1 MFTGSR
7 GYKLPASRF
16 RAPFSSVDA
25 TRQLSQM
32 VSFYERLRCYLE
44 PSQLLIFS
52 ILYIP
57 YTILSSPQLIVR
69 PHAFRAKWFE
79 NFWLFLG
86 PKMAASPLQV
96 DHIDA
101 LLKRAHGTVL
111 ELGPGGG
118 DQMYHYASTKVRRV
132 IGAEPNGFL
141 HPKLQ
146 QKAAE
151 AGIKLYFAIEA
162 GAQPTSLLPALKSAG
177 VITGN
182 LPDDGIFDSIVAV
195 KSLCSAPQNQL
206 HETLAVIQ
214 ALLKPGGEFLFFE
227 HVDNNNDRITQTYT
241 WMVDLIWPVFM
252 GGCRLD
258 GKLDKVLMGMSGWDE
273 RDLHTTGEFKGHEVF
288 RYVKGI
294 CRKAS

>member
-1 MFTGSR
+1 
-7 GYKLPASRF
+7 
-16 RAPFSSVDA
+16 
-25 TRQLSQM
+25 M
-32 VSFYERLRCYLE
+32 VSVKERLNSYFE
-44 PSQLLIFS
+44 PTLLLLFS
-52 ILYIP
+52 IYYIP
-57 YTILSSPQLIVR
+57 YTLLYSPQLLLQPR
-69 PHAFRAKWFE
+69 AFRSKWFE

-86 PKMAASPLQV
+86 PRMAASPLQ
-96 DHIDA
+96 IDYIDS

-118 DQMYHYASTKVRRV
+118 DQMYHYDSSKITRML
-132 IGAEPNGFL
+132 GAEPNAFL

-151 AGIKLYFAIEA
+151 AGIKSYFAIEA
-162 GAQPTSLLPALKSAG
+162 GAQPASLLPALKSAG

-182 LPDDGIFDSIVAV
+182 LPDDGIFDTIVAV
-195 KSLCSAPQNQL
+195 KSLCSAPQKQMY
-206 HETLAVIQ
+206 ETVAVIQ

-227 HVDNNNDRITQTYT
+227 HLGNNDDRITRAYAS
-241 WMVDLIWPVFM
+241 VLDLVWPMLM

-258 GKLDKVLMGMSGWDE
+258 GKLDRVVMGIGGWDE